1 MGKRERGFSLSKCE
15 FKTQAFWQ
23 CVQNWILNDIAGK
36 LTLNLR
42 RNIKI
47 FMEKE
52 IQIFTCPSNA
62 IMVWSFEPR
71 GLYAI
76 DSLYDYNL
84 TAAAACFWDFHA
96 TQDHYTTILA
106 HCQCHSGPCN
116 TMPCNVQVE
125 ITNMRYGTMLL
136 IRIMIANG
144 QWCELC
150 W

>member
-1 MGKRERGFSLSKCE
+1 MFFLTRNLKGTSPSPKIIVSKLCSPKVLEGLTSLYIVWDVTGKRERRFSLSKCE
-15 FKTQAFWQ
+15 YKTQAFWQ

-62 IMVWSFEPR
+62 IMVWSFELR

-84 TAAAACFWDFHA
+84 TAAAAACF
-96 TQDHYTTILA
+96 
-106 HCQCHSGPCN
+106 
-116 TMPCNVQVE
+116 
-125 ITNMRYGTMLL
+125 
-136 IRIMIANG
+136 
-144 QWCELC
+144 
-150 W
+150 